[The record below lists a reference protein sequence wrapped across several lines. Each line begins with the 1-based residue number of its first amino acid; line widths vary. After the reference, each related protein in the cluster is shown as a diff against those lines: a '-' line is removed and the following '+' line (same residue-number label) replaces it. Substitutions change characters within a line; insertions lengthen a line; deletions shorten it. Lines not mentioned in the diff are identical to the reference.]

1 MVPIYTRLTER
12 MERSYLNAWWKSW
25 NLLIQDHHLIKKNQM
40 LCFTKLNSNELY
52 KIKIIIEYLKPTF
65 QSYFD
70 MIFENSNLDWK
81 TIYLL
86 HHIATV
92 RDRIKQFG
100 TVNYELLLMFWI
112 KNSTSSTFS
121 RTINNPYIPN
131 KNCEV
136 FEINKH

>member
-1 MVPIYTRLTER
+1 
-12 MERSYLNAWWKSW
+12 
-25 NLLIQDHHLIKKNQM
+25 M

-100 TVNYELLLMFWI
+100 TVNYELLLMF
-112 KNSTSSTFS
+112 
-121 RTINNPYIPN
+121 
-131 KNCEV
+131 
-136 FEINKH
+136 